1 VLEAWDTSMDI
12 PLYGYPAGTWGPKE
26 ADRLIDEPGMT
37 WRYPCKNL
45 SNDGVYC
52 EL

>member
-1 VLEAWDTSMDI
+1 MDEWNENPNF
-12 PLYGYPAGTWGPKE
+12 PLLGYPAGTWGPLASE
-26 ADRLIDEPGMT
+26 NLINNKASG

-45 SNDGVYC
+45 SNDGEYC